1 MSEPTE
7 DAPLLPSM
15 PGGQPYDHRGV
26 DVTLIDYTMSLTPR
40 ERLELLRSAVA
51 SIEMMRRAASRVRP
65 ADSTGDASDTQAR

>member
-40 ERLELLRSAVA
+40 ERLLYLMSAVE
-51 SIEMMRRAASRVRP
+51 SIERMLNAGKRVQSVEP
-65 ADSTGDASDTQAR
+65 TGDASEA